1 MAIGQENKDNNR
13 RGYFSLYDSQ
23 QKARD
28 LAFVHE
34 TKDEGRKD
42 FTLYDFMDRGADS
55 KYPSWTDGAPN
66 LQTYLNAL
74 NKSQPIIGCQF
85 ELVWSRWPRT
95 LFFSKGITIP
105 GVSVNT
111 LDLSHAGFTIKIPT
125 HVTYENTEITLNI
138 IADKEGFHYYDLRN
152 MVLQTGHP
160 LVAGD
165 PKSTIGNPYGI
176 SPDEDMIEV
185 RLRNRPGEDT
195 HHHWIIHNFKPT
207 GIGDIELSV
216 DSASFVEFEL
226 TGTFTH
232 ITYDCGFTA
241 PAEEEPTPSP
251 EDKPQEEPQPSNEEP
266 EDGENSED
274 EDYEDDY
281 EDWMDFWDDEEES
294 PTPLDMTSVMSTV
307 EATFLNGDGE
317 SASEITLSSV
327 ASVNLSEPCSEED
340 IALAQECNEQL
351 SAAQDELQA
360 KLEEIAK
367 MPADPNYN
375 PNGESW
381 TNSPDID
388 SDNPDMSMSGTIM
401 DAPRDGQT
409 PGDDINSC
417 DNVFASPQVMITP
430 SSQAQLDATKQALQ
444 EYTNKTNA
452 IAQNYKDSKQGNGG
466 EQA

>member
-1 MAIGQENKDNNR
+1 MAIGLENKD
-13 RGYFSLYDSQ
+13 G
-23 QKARD
+23 
-28 LAFVHE
+28 
-34 TKDEGRKD
+34 GRKD
-42 FTLYDFMDRGADS
+42 FTIYDFMDRGADS
-55 KYPSWTDGAPN
+55 KYPSWIDGAPN

-111 LDLSHAGFTIKIPT
+111 LDISHAGFTIKIPT
-125 HVTYENTEITLNI
+125 HVTYETTEITLNI

-165 PKSTIGNPYGI
+165 PKSTVGNPYGI
-176 SPDEDMIEV
+176 SPDEDIIEV
-185 RLRNRPGEDT
+185 RLRNKPDDAT

-216 DSASFVEFEL
+216 DGSSFVEFEL

-232 ITYDCGFTA
+232 ITYDCGQTST
-241 PAEEEPTPSP
+241 PEEEPAPSEEDTPP
-251 EDKPQEEPQPSNEEP
+251 EEP
-266 EDGENSED
+266 EEGNEEEEEEEEEIDSTESEWWD
-274 EDYEDDY
+274 DEYEDYTDY
-281 EDWMDFWDDEEES
+281 WDDEEEEES
-294 PTPLDMTSVMSTV
+294 TTPLDMTSVMSAV

-367 MPADPNYN
+367 MPPDPNYN

-381 TNSPDID
+381 TNSPDLD

-466 EQA
+466 EQE